1 MNESSTHQLIDVE
14 TVRDN
19 VVVLKNKNLRA
30 VLAVSSINFSLK
42 SQDEQRA
49 IVERFQDLTNSLDY
63 TLQIL
68 IQSRQLDISEYMA
81 FLNER
86 AEAQTNELLKIQ
98 TSEYISFINE
108 LIKLSN
114 VMSKM
119 FFVIVPLNKALASLE
134 GSGLFSKIPFLKK
147 PAPAG
152 QASAAD
158 LNFEASKNELM
169 QRVDQIVSLLGAMG
183 LRAIA
188 LDREELIELLY
199 TSYNPGAVL
208 KQKNMELLIA
218 TGEEAKRV
226 E

>member
-1 MNESSTHQLIDVE
+1 MESSTHQLIDVQ

-30 VLAVSSINFSLK
+30 VLAVSSINFGLK
-42 SQDEQRA
+42 SQDEQQA

-63 TLQIL
+63 SLQIL
-68 IQSRQLDISEYMA
+68 IQSRTLDISEYMA

-86 AEAQTNELLKIQ
+86 AEVQTNELLKIQ
-98 TSEYISFINE
+98 TAEYISFINE

-119 FFVIVPLNKALASLE
+119 FFVVVPLNKALAAVE
-134 GSGLFSKIPFLKK
+134 GSSWFGKIPFLKK
-147 PAPAG
+147 QEPDG
-152 QASAAD
+152 KISAAD
-158 LNFEASKNELM
+158 LNFEASKNELT
-169 QRVDQIVSLLGAMG
+169 QRVDQVTSLLSAMG
-183 LRAIA
+183 LRAIP
-188 LDREELIELLY
+188 LEREELIELLY

-218 TGEEAKRV
+218 TGEEAKKA

>member
-19 VVVLKNKNLRA
+19 VIVLKNKNLRA

-119 FFVIVPLNKALASLE
+119 FFVIVPLKKPRAWRGA
-134 GSGLFSKIPFLKK
+134 SGLLSKIPFPKN
-147 PAPAG
+147 PAPPG
-152 QASAAD
+152 KASAAD

-169 QRVDQIVSLLGAMG
+169 QRV
-183 LRAIA
+183 
-188 LDREELIELLY
+188 
-199 TSYNPGAVL
+199 
-208 KQKNMELLIA
+208 
-218 TGEEAKRV
+218 
-226 E
+226 

>member
-19 VVVLKNKNLRA
+19 VIVLKNKNLRA

>member
-42 SQDEQRA
+42 SQDEKQA

-119 FFVIVPLNKALASLE
+119 FFVIVPLKNARPSRGGWVFLRKSL
-134 GSGLFSKIPFLKK
+134 FLKN

-158 LNFEASKNELM
+158 LN
-169 QRVDQIVSLLGAMG
+169 
-183 LRAIA
+183 
-188 LDREELIELLY
+188 
-199 TSYNPGAVL
+199 
-208 KQKNMELLIA
+208 
-218 TGEEAKRV
+218 
-226 E
+226 

>member
-1 MNESSTHQLIDVE
+1 MDASTHQLIDVE

-30 VLAVSSINFSLK
+30 VLAVSSINFGLK
-42 SQDEQRA
+42 SQDEQQA
-49 IVERFQDLTNSLDY
+49 IVNRFQDLTNSLDY

-68 IQSRQLDISEYMA
+68 IQSRTLDISEYMA

-86 AEAQTNELLKIQ
+86 TEVQTNELLKIQ

-119 FFVIVPLNKALASLE
+119 FFVVVPLNKALASVE
-134 GSGLFSKIPFLKK
+134 SSGWLNKIPFFKK
-147 PAPAG
+147 PESNG
-152 QASAAD
+152 KISAAD
-158 LNFEASKNELM
+158 LNFEASKNELT
-169 QRVDQIVSLLGAMG
+169 QRVGQVTGLLGAMG

-199 TSYNPGAVL
+199 TSYNPGAAL

-218 TGEEAKRV
+218 TGEEAKKV
-226 E
+226 G